1 MAALAVFAIVS
12 CEKPGDDLRVK
23 LSQLEKQAREASERQ
38 RQLEY
43 ELVEQRFAAEMEA
56 IERERTLIEE
66 ERREME
72 EDRKQQDAA
81 LVTELE
87 QRSQELAER
96 ERLALEA
103 QEELDARKRELTGLE
118 ERVRDMKQAGRE
130 PINSLPSYKN
140 VNYGQPTGDFDN
152 FYEPLQSYGSW
163 FNTSDYGYVY
173 QPTVVRDISWR
184 PYTRGRWAF
193 TNHGWTWVSNE
204 PFGWACYHYGRWAL
218 LRNIGWVWIPGDE
231 WAPAWVTWRE
241 SPGHIGW
248 APLPPETLA
257 WRDRSWGSSVEVTFG
272 IGSSW
277 FSFVSYEHFGNNIH
291 SHYLPVARNVTI
303 FYQTT
308 NITHY
313 HINDGQVFVG
323 GPSYLYVCDRIG
335 ETFPVHNLKLNQD
348 PVFSHQ
354 LSNHFSGQDLEVVA
368 PLMDADWNT
377 ALRPESIAK
386 DLGEVSVERSSE
398 LSDDVRERFRESRAT
413 EAVRGRKA
421 MANVGGHKELQR
433 VSRRKLE
440 ENREQVRLAET
451 DAVVEVEVP
460 TESPVKVRPNR
471 PGQLSREGA
480 EDRSERPRG
489 NRPVLEAPVISSS
502 SPDPGQTPEP
512 VISQLPD
519 FDPQRNNPQQPPVVI
534 PVPETAAGAESGEV
548 TSQQAK
554 RQEMME
560 MQEQRKTEEQG
571 QRQRDRQ
578 ERSMLHQQQQQAA
591 ELRRDLELRKSQE
604 FAEQRKAQEE
614 ADRSA
619 QQEQIRQ
626 QEEAVRRAQQENDQN
641 AQLEES
647 QRQQQEIKRQQ
658 EELQERIRQQKE
670 EAAGRV
676 QQEEA
681 QRVQQEEMR
690 RQEQQE
696 LIRQRQED
704 AARGVQQEEARRQQ
718 EDAQRRQQEEMRN
731 QQEAAKRQQE
741 EVARRAQ
748 QEEAQ
753 RARNEEAAERAQQE
767 EAQRRQQ
774 QEAAQRA
781 QQEEMRRQQ
790 EEARRQQEQQQERA
804 RQQQEEAQRRQ
815 QEEVQRRQQED
826 AQRRHQEEMRR
837 QQQEDARH
845 QQEQQQ
851 ERARQQQEEAQR
863 RQQEQSQ

>member
-313 HINDGQVFVG
+313 SIDNSRIFVG
-323 GPSYLYVCDRIG
+323 GPSYVYVCDRIG

-578 ERSMLHQQQQQAA
+578 ERSMLHQQQQQQQAA

-704 AARGVQQEEARRQQ
+704 AARGVQQEEA
-718 EDAQRRQQEEMRN
+718 
-731 QQEAAKRQQE
+731 
-741 EVARRAQ
+741 
-748 QEEAQ
+748 Q
-753 RARNEEAAERAQQE
+753 RARNEEAAQRAQQE

-837 QQQEDARH
+837 QQQEEAQRRQQEDARH